1 MLQCEQCEFG
11 GPLQAGKIMMRCN
24 PFTNIKEEA
33 CLLKWQLLKI
43 DAMVQAYQVTV
54 QMYQRLA
61 PLQEKMFRQI
71 EREVDDIDEA
81 DSWKNGPDEEDEDT
95 E

>member
-1 MLQCEQCEFG
+1 MIQCSECELADVQPSG
-11 GPLQAGKIMMRCN
+11 RVIMHCN
-24 PFTNIKEEA
+24 PLSNVKEEG

-43 DAMVQAYQVTV
+43 DAMVQAYQATI

-81 DSWKNGPDEEDEDT
+81 DAWKRGDDQEDED
-95 E
+95 